1 MFFNNNKTMPPIEN
15 TFNIDKIIDIKK
27 TSSTAPVENKTRDE
41 EMFKFYLDAQDAQYR
56 KPKSK

>member
-1 MFFNNNKTMPPIEN
+1 MQPIEN
-15 TFNIDKIIDIKK
+15 TFNIDKIIDIKN

-41 EMFKFYLDAQDAQYR
+41 EMFKIYLDAQDAQYR